1 MTNAEK
7 REITELAAAA
17 VSRAL
22 ARTPAPCRLGIDD
35 ATARELISFAE
46 TWRTCRK
53 VMFTGVIATAIG
65 GVLTALWSG
74 IKAALRH

>member
-1 MTNAEK
+1 MTDTEK
-7 REITELAAAA
+7 QEIAELAAAA

-22 ARTPAPCRLGIDD
+22 AQAPAPCQLGIDD

-53 VMFTGVIATAIG
+53 VMLTGVIATAIG
-65 GVLTALWSG
+65 GLLTALWSG
-74 IKAALRH
+74 IRTALRH

>member
-1 MTNAEK
+1 MTDTEK
-7 REITELAAAA
+7 REVAELVAAS

-22 ARTPAPCRLGIDD
+22 ARAPAPCRLGIDD

-53 VMFTGVIATAIG
+53 VMVTGVIATAIG

-74 IKAALRH
+74 IKTALRH